1 MFDIVHKQQ
10 FYRLGVRACGVVLQI
25 HTVVRSAAVQVAV
38 KGNQFDSAVGG
49 GALQLGRQF
58 LVGFLDRGLEYI
70 LKLGAG
76 VPRACGVQGTCNN
89 NNPYQYA

>member
-1 MFDIVHKQQ
+1 M
-10 FYRLGVRACGVVLQI
+10 
-25 HTVVRSAAVQVAV
+25 RSAAIQVAV

-49 GALQLGRQF
+49 GALQLRRQL
-58 LVGFLDRGLEYI
+58 LVGFLDRGLEHI
-70 LKLGAG
+70 FDLGAG